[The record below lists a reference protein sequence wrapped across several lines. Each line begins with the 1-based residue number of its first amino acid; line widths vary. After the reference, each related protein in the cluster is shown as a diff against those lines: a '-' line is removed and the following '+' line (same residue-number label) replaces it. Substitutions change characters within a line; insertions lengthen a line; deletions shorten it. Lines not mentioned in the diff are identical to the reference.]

1 MITLLKYAAIY
12 GFAAGARRAPGRRKS
27 LILRC
32 ALIALFAF
40 TCRLPTTQAQVS
52 ASIRGVV
59 MDAMSAPVA
68 QVTVTVKNLETD
80 VVRTVTTDEAG
91 RYLVLALPVGRYEV
105 RISKSGFQDNR
116 AERDFPSS
124 GRRSER

>member
-1 MITLLKYAAIY
+1 MITLFKYAAIH

-40 TCRLPTTQAQVS
+40 TCWLPATQAQVS

-59 MDAMSAPVA
+59 MDARTDRGAP
-68 QVTVTVKNLETD
+68 
-80 VVRTVTTDEAG
+80 
-91 RYLVLALPVGRYEV
+91 ALLL
-105 RISKSGFQDNR
+105 DD
-116 AERDFPSS
+116 ADWPSS
-124 GRRSER
+124 EPRAISPKPVPHFVSISRRDTDRTGNADMGESRQ